1 MKWAVRY
8 GDAFFLL
15 GGRWKDVKEKGI
27 YTIFIYYYY
36 FSLLAQRKDKHGDF
50 LLVGS
55 ALQITSCVKE
65 WTKGA
70 QNTDFSQ
77 QKTCTLEKNHCLI
90 L

>member
-8 GDAFFLL
+8 GGAFFLL
-15 GGRWKDVKEKGI
+15 AGRWKDVKEKGR
-27 YTIFIYYYY
+27 YTTFIYYYY

-50 LLVGS
+50 LPVGS
-55 ALQITSCVKE
+55 ALQISSCVKNGL
-65 WTKGA
+65 TGA

-77 QKTCTLEKNHCLI
+77 QKTCALEKHHCLI